1 MDIAAFDPVAVIIAG
16 SVGFAIGGLWYAP
29 FAFGQ
34 VWLRYTTVKP
44 EDLQADVA
52 LLPTLFAL
60 GGVIA
65 QAAVLQLTLAAT
77 GASGLGAALGLA
89 ALLWAGFTA
98 APSLVDA
105 LEARRPLVGWLVD
118 AGHRLIAVLAMGA
131 MLALW
136 RAWSANG

>member
-1 MDIAAFDPVAVIIAG
+1 MDIAGFDPVAVVVAG
-16 SVGFAIGGLWYAP
+16 SVGFAVGGLWYAP

-52 LLPTLFAL
+52 LLPTLLAL
-60 GGVIA
+60 GGVVA
-65 QAAVLQLTLAAT
+65 QAAVLHLVLVASGAT
-77 GASGLGAALGLA
+77 GLPAALGVA

-105 LEARRPLVGWLVD
+105 LEARRPLVGWMVD
-118 AGHRLIAVLAMGA
+118 AGHRLMAALAMAAVLA
-131 MLALW
+131 LW
-136 RAWSANG
+136 AAYAA

>member
-1 MDIAAFDPVAVIIAG
+1 MDLTAFDPVAVVVAG
-16 SVGFAIGGLWYAP
+16 SVGFAVGGLWYAP

-52 LLPTLFAL
+52 LGPTLLAL

-65 QAAVLQLTLAAT
+65 QAAVLQLVLAAS
-77 GASGLGAALGLA
+77 GARGFGAALGLA

-105 LEARRPLVGWLVD
+105 LESRRPLVGWMVD
-118 AGHRLIAVLAMGA
+118 AGHRLIAALAMGA
-131 MLALW
+131 VLALW
-136 RAWSANG
+136 AIYAM

>member
-1 MDIAAFDPVAVIIAG
+1 MDFASFDPLAVVVAG
-16 SVGFAIGGLWYAP
+16 SVGFAVGGLWYAP

-52 LLPTLFAL
+52 LWPTLLAL
-60 GGVIA
+60 GGVIV
-65 QAAVLQLTLAAT
+65 QAAVLQLVLAAS
-77 GASGLGAALGLA
+77 GATGLGAALAVA

-105 LEARRPLVGWLVD
+105 LESRRPLVGWMVD
-118 AGHRLIAVLAMGA
+118 AGHRLMAALAMGA
-131 MLALW
+131 VLALW
-136 RAWSANG
+136 RAYAA

>member
-1 MDIAAFDPVAVIIAG
+1 MDFSAFDPVAVVVAG
-16 SVGFAIGGLWYAP
+16 SVGFAVGGLWYAP

-52 LLPTLFAL
+52 LLPTLLAF
-60 GGVIA
+60 GGVTA
-65 QAAVLQLTLAAT
+65 QAAVLHLVLAAS
-77 GASGLGAALGLA
+77 GARGLPTALGVA
-89 ALLWAGFTA
+89 TLLWAGFTA

-118 AGHRLIAVLAMGA
+118 AGHRLMAALAMGA

-136 RAWSANG
+136 SVYAA